1 MEIFKAGRR
10 TYIAI
15 PKAYT
20 SPQMAMTKAN
30 EHFKTK
36 IENLEVVTGMIRRG
50 ILYVGNTGTY
60 WVIRRK

>member
-36 IENLEVVTGMIRRG
+36 TENLEVCTGMIRRG

-60 WVIRRK
+60 WVVRRK